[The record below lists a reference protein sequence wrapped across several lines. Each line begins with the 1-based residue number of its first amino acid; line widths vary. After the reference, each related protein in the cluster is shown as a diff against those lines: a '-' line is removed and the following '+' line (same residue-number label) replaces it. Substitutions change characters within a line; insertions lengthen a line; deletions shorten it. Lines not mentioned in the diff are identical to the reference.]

1 MTETKIRESVYGKS
15 APRQIFDVEE
25 ERMRL
30 RVYIKS
36 GTRVY
41 QVHPVGKVQVEKE
54 EFCASKASFYVLKD
68 DVISFNQ
75 GDAVSIKYDSESL
88 FFGYVFRKRR
98 DKDELIEVCAY
109 DQMRYMKN
117 KRTYTRGRMS
127 LGEAVSRIV
136 RDNNLKAGEIER
148 CDAMLPPV
156 AADNL
161 SLLDVVKAACSHV
174 KNVSG
179 ERYVLFDE
187 GGYLRL
193 KNERDMTVNILIDA
207 TVAEDY
213 VYEDTIDDKVYNAV
227 ELYSDEKRLNL
238 RRLVTVKDETLID
251 AWGELVLSKKAGDG
265 EFCREEAE
273 RLLKEHGRINRSI
286 VIKSIGGDVR
296 LLPGASVF
304 VRLEM
309 GELNIDGYVRLSKV
323 VHRFE
328 NNMYVA
334 DVYLD
339 GSVMDEYS

>member
-1 MTETKIRESVYGKS
+1 MTETRIREKVYGKS

-25 ERMRL
+25 KEMKL
-30 RVYIKS
+30 KVYIKS

-41 QVHPVGKVQVEKE
+41 DIQPVGSVRVEKE
-54 EFCASKASFYVLKD
+54 EFCASKAVFYVLKD

-88 FFGYVFRKRR
+88 FFGYVFRKKRN
-98 DKDELIEVCAY
+98 KEKLIEVCAY

-117 KRTYTRGRMS
+117 RRTYTRGRMS
-127 LGEAVSRIV
+127 LTEVVSRIV
-136 RDNNLKAGEIER
+136 RDNNLKAGEFDV
-148 CDAMLPPV
+148 CNTLLPPV

-161 SLLDVVKAACSHV
+161 SLLDVVKAACSQV

-179 ERYVLFDE
+179 ERYVFFDK
-187 GGYLRL
+187 GGYLML
-193 KNERDMTVNILIDA
+193 KNERDMALNLLIDA

-213 VYEDTIDDKVYNAV
+213 VYEDTIDSKVYNSI

-238 RRLVTVKDETLID
+238 RRLVTVKDEECID
-251 AWGELVLSKKAGDG
+251 AWGELVLSKKASDG
-265 EFCREEAE
+265 ELCREEAE
-273 RLLKEHGRINRSI
+273 RLLEEYAKINRSI

-309 GELNIDGYVRLSKV
+309 GELDIDGYVRLSKV

-328 NNMYVA
+328 NNMYMA

-339 GSVMDEYS
+339 GGVMDEYS